1 MIFGVDSNSLV
12 HTDNN
17 KIYILVLGTGITQGL
32 DDATITAA
40 VTFYITVLL
49 RLNTALE

>member
-1 MIFGVDSNSLV
+1 MIFGVDSSSLV

-32 DDATITAA
+32 DDVTITAA